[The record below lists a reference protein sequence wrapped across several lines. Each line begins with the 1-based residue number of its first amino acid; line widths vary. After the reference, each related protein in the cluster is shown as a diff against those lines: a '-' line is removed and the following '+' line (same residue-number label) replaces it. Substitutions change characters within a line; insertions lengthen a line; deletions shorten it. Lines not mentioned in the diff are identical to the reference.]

1 MKEFLNE
8 FKSLEKLCN
17 EIYGETS
24 GVTKYINDMAGTPA
38 FIAGRI
44 PGWENDLA
52 NLKKVRH
59 IRNQIA
65 HEANYSD
72 DDYEQEDVEFIRRF
86 HQRILDCQDPLALRR
101 QLTETKPQARVK
113 KPNVSAGTVSSNYA
127 HKPYYSNFTY
137 NIDNSTNKNKNALLK
152 RIAIGTV
159 ILMIIILWIL
169 IKMA

>member
-17 EIYGETS
+17 EIYGEIS
-24 GVTKYINDMAGTPA
+24 GVTKYINDMAATSS

-44 PGWENDLA
+44 PGWEEDLA

-59 IRNQIA
+59 MRNQMV
-65 HEANYSD
+65 HEANYLD
-72 DDYEQEDVEFIRRF
+72 DDYEQEGVEFIRRF
-86 HQRILDCQDPLALRR
+86 HQRILDRQDPLALRR
-101 QLTETKPQARVK
+101 QLTERKPQVK
-113 KPNVSAGTVSSNYA
+113 VKAPNVSAGTVSSNYTDGQ
-127 HKPYYSNFTY
+127 YYPDFIY
-137 NIDNSTNKNKNALLK
+137 DIDNNANRKNDALPK